1 VFSTRPFPT
10 EQDLL
15 DSYGDDELTVL
26 FIQYEGAPVFGYATS
41 LNRGDV
47 EEQWEN
53 VKFLISESEAWKC
66 ETFECVCMNDVSW
79 CTCLQ

>member
-1 VFSTRPFPT
+1 MFSTRPFPT

-26 FIQYEGAPVFGYATS
+26 LIQYEGAPGFGYETS

-53 VKFLISESEAWKC
+53 MNFIIFEGEAWTY
-66 ETFECVCMNDVSW
+66 ETFEIVRTHLRYHN
-79 CTCLQ
+79 QK

>member
-1 VFSTRPFPT
+1 MFSTRLFPT

-26 FIQYEGAPVFGYATS
+26 LIQYEGAPGFGYEIS

-53 VKFLISESEAWKC
+53 MKFLIFESEAWKC
-66 ETFECVCMNDVSW
+66 ETSDCVCMNDAS
-79 CTCLQ
+79 CCA